1 MNFTKNQFNTWRWG
15 GCKVIANVHTQVE
28 FLDNWFRRHP
38 LKNSNSLFS
47 FEFCLA
53 ATFTNLFFYLF
64 FFVPII
70 LRSDSPVALLRLGP
84 IYMKEG
90 DPNLV
95 PRVVGETIWE
105 RGWGDPSSKKHDSPA
120 LAEMNLI

>member
-1 MNFTKNQFNTWRWG
+1 MNFTKNQFNTWRGG
-15 GCKVIANVHTQVE
+15 GCKVIANVYSQVE

-38 LKNSNSLFS
+38 LKNTNSLLS

-53 ATFTNLFFYLF
+53 TTFTNLFFLSF
-64 FFVPII
+64 FFRAHYSLVT
-70 LRSDSPVALLRLGP
+70 LRRLGP

-95 PRVVGETIWE
+95 PRVLGETTWE
-105 RGWGDPSSKKHDSPA
+105 GWGDPSSKKHDFPA

>member
-1 MNFTKNQFNTWRWG
+1 MEVGGGGG
-15 GCKVIANVHTQVE
+15 GCKVIANVHSQVE

-53 ATFTNLFFYLF
+53 ATFTNLFFIFF

-70 LRSDSPVALLRLGP
+70 LRSDSLVALLRLGP

-95 PRVVGETIWE
+95 PRVLGETTWE